1 MEAAMPTVGER
12 AIARLGWKA
21 KPTQAE
27 AVSDLI
33 NALRGKNRIIVFTA
47 PTGAG
52 KSGMSLAAAR
62 WLKKSTVIA
71 VPTIQ
76 LAEQWKKMLGVK
88 HSLYGRQ
95 NYECRLGGTAADA
108 PCIGGLPCLFRES
121 CPYLMARQ
129 QCNKAVEYTTTHAFI
144 AAAAVSHDPLLANR
158 LIIIDECHQF
168 LEVLEESLEPTGEDN
183 ALFALYPTLSE
194 MKNAIADAARRN
206 DRAAIAKLTRA
217 LKITLATSAGVVKNG
232 KVDIKAFFGLLGQ
245 TLVMSATVPQ
255 ELLAIADVVVAA
267 GQMVPAKQRPIYVQ
281 PVGALRADNCTE
293 YAHKIAS
300 VILTVAARHE
310 GTGIVHTGNTRLAE
324 AIYNELK
331 RSLNGRVYLAA
342 GRERTRIIEEVRGRA
357 DAIIVSPSMTMGVDF
372 CHAKWQVVAKV
383 PFPTKGDTSLD
394 DAVTSFVQLY
404 GRLVRSPE
412 QTGVTYVLDA
422 NIRLIEEHLPDY
434 VRQAMFWIKS

>member
-1 MEAAMPTVGER
+1 MEAAMQTVGER

-21 KPTQAE
+21 RPTQAE
-27 AVSDLI
+27 AVNDLI
-33 NALRGKNRIIVFTA
+33 NALRGKNRVVVFTA

-71 VPTIQ
+71 TPTIQ

-88 HSLYGRQ
+88 YSVYGRQ

-108 PCIGGLPCLFRES
+108 PCIGGLPCLFKES
-121 CPYLMARQ
+121 CPYLVARQ
-129 QCNKAVEYTTTHAFI
+129 QCNKAVEFTTTHAFI

-183 ALFALYPTLSE
+183 ALFALYPTPSE

-206 DRAAIAKLTRA
+206 DRVAIAKLTRA
-217 LKITLATSAGVVKNG
+217 LKIALAATAGVLKDG
-232 KVDIKAFFGLLGQ
+232 KVDVKAFLSLLGR
-245 TLVMSATVPQ
+245 TLIMSATVPH
-255 ELLAIADVVVAA
+255 ELLAIADEAVVA
-267 GQMVPAKQRPIYVQ
+267 GQMVPVKQRPIYVQ
-281 PVGALRADNCTE
+281 PVGALRSDNCTE
-293 YAHKIAS
+293 YAPKIAD
-300 VILTVAARHE
+300 VIMVIAARHD
-310 GTGIVHTGNTRLAE
+310 GAGIIHTGNTRLAE
-324 AIYNELK
+324 AIYSHLK
-331 RSLNGRVYLAA
+331 RSLNGRVYLAV
-342 GRERTRIIEEVRGRA
+342 GRERTKIIEEVRNKP
-357 DAIIVSPSMTMGVDF
+357 DAVIVSPSMTMGVDF
-372 CHAKWQVVAKV
+372 CNARWQVVAKV
-383 PFPTKGDTSLD
+383 PFPAKGETSLD
-394 DAVTSFVQLY
+394 DAVTNFVQLY

>member
-1 MEAAMPTVGER
+1 MEAAMPTVGDR

-21 KPTQAE
+21 RPTQAE
-27 AVSDLI
+27 AVSKLI
-33 NALRGKNRIIVFTA
+33 NALRGKNRIIVFSA

-71 VPTIQ
+71 TPTIQ

-121 CPYLMARQ
+121 CPYLVARQ
-129 QCNKAVEYTTTHAFI
+129 QCNKAIEYTTTHAFI
-144 AAAAVSHDPLLANR
+144 VAAAVSYDPLLANR

-168 LEVLEESLEPTGEDN
+168 LEVIGESLEPTGEDY
-183 ALFALYPTLSE
+183 ALLTLYPRLSE
-194 MKNAIADAARRN
+194 LKGAITEAARRN
-206 DRAAIAKLTRA
+206 DRVAIAKLTRA
-217 LKITLATSAGVVKNG
+217 LKIMLAVTAGVLKDG
-232 KVDIKAFFGLLGQ
+232 KVDIRSFFGLLGQ
-245 TLVMSATVPQ
+245 TLVMSATVPH
-255 ELLAIADVVVAA
+255 ELLAIADKAVVA
-267 GQMVPAKQRPIYVQ
+267 GQMIPAKQRPIYIQ

-293 YAHKIAS
+293 YAPKIAS
-300 VILTVAARHE
+300 VILTIATRHE
-310 GTGIVHTGNTRLAE
+310 GTGIVHTGNARLAE

-331 RSLNGRVYLAA
+331 RSLDGRVYLAV
-342 GRERTRIIEEVRGRA
+342 GRERTKIIEEVRSRH
-357 DAIIVSPSMTMGVDF
+357 DAIVVSPSMTMGVDF

-383 PFPTKGDTSLD
+383 PFPTKGETSLD
-394 DAVTSFVQLY
+394 DAVTNFIQLY

-422 NIRLIEEHLPDY
+422 NIRLLEERLPDY
-434 VRQAMFWIKS
+434 VRQAMFWIKP